1 MKIGRM
7 LLITTPAGQTCR
19 QIPDGQSNVKYLI
32 EQIRLFSIVY
42 GQPVL
47 TPEEIRAHDSHI
59 KVVKEYRVVVELDAH
74 AIIIGFHITV
84 FGWYSVK

>member
-19 QIPDGQSNVKYLI
+19 QIPDGQPNGKYLI

-47 TPEEIRAHDSHI
+47 TPEEIQAYDSH
-59 KVVKEYRVVVELDAH
+59 VNVEK
-74 AIIIGFHITV
+74 
-84 FGWYSVK
+84 SVSCSS